1 MKLRAP
7 FRLSLLVVALVA
19 AGCGGGDEGES
30 ADTAAP
36 DVTETAAV
44 TTVAVSDA
52 ATTAPTTM
60 ATEPAA
66 TEPAGPTLP
75 APAAWD
81 GPMFADAIEPTM
93 EALGASIGQPFD
105 PAVVAPELT
114 LPVPTPLPGAATITG
129 AGWESE
135 IDSFDGSF
143 EQHHYVGLD
152 LATDPTA
159 LQTWSAGPI
168 DGWRSPSF
176 AESGS
181 LYTSLLMDALDQRLV
196 LVLDTDAAASGSP
209 VVNLDWAPT
218 VDAMR
223 TPDWLAALP
232 RPEGGVP
239 SEITVGRGVVKVGF
253 APGLDGNV
261 FVRFDYAPT
270 ELDRMIAYFEEG
282 ILLGA
287 GFTYEPSPLSNTSY
301 RRDVVMGDW
310 SGEVSIGEVTSGDE
324 VIAMQVIWSLT
335 RGG

>member
-19 AGCGGGDEGES
+19 AGCGGGDDGGS
-30 ADTAAP
+30 ADTDSPAT
-36 DVTETAAV
+36 TEAAV
-44 TTVAVSDA
+44 DTTVAQVET
-52 ATTAPTTM
+52 TTAPTP

-81 GPMFADAIEPTM
+81 GPMFDAAIEPTM
-93 EALGASIGQPFD
+93 EALGAAIGQPFD
-105 PAVVAPELT
+105 PAIVAPELT
-114 LPVPTPLPGAATITG
+114 LPAPTPLPGAATITG

-168 DGWRSPSF
+168 DGWTSPSF

-239 SEITVGRGVVKVGF
+239 SEIAVGRGVVSVGF

-261 FVRFDYAPT
+261 FVRFDYEPT

-282 ILLGA
+282 VLLGA

-335 RGG
+335 RVA